1 MNLENTMSRPDYEQT
16 ILHHSYLL
24 VLLRGVGPSK
34 SRTLQKAFD
43 KVRGV
48 NNVKITDSNGLIR
61 DIWVRYI
68 HDHPV
73 ENNDWGLDFS
83 VKDLPAHLRPQR
95 LQIDKAE
102 SGPFLFTPLQ
112 FNSIDRRDK
121 NKDKNKIGN
130 MFAL

>member
-1 MNLENTMSRPDYEQT
+1 MPLFLENGTVIPPAN
-16 ILHHSYLL
+16 L
-24 VLLRGVGPSK
+24 
-34 SRTLQKAFD
+34 
-43 KVRGV
+43 
-48 NNVKITDSNGLIR
+48 TDIP
-61 DIWVRYI
+61 YC
-68 HDHPV
+68 
-73 ENNDWGLDFS
+73 LDFS

-95 LQIDKAE
+95 LKIDKAE